1 MRLAR
6 LLSLSVLAPA
16 LALSAS
22 LAMAARPTL
31 AVLPFTVD
39 KQVVVIAPSA
49 ILAGTVES
57 QTSLLT
63 DELVHQL
70 VATRKFDVLER
81 QRVDDLIREKDF
93 QSSDYASPD
102 EAAKLAKI
110 LGADYF
116 VLGRIDEMGAQVT
129 SKSIPYSTQSVT
141 QQEGHLKA
149 YLRVIDARSGRIVAA
164 EKFTQESVLRKPGKG
179 DSIGS
184 KLLADAATTMVS
196 RIADTVFPLRIAQV
210 DGATLYL
217 NRGADS
223 SGLKVGDQLVILS
236 QGAAVVDQDT
246 GESLGQTENEVGTAS
261 VTEVHA
267 RFVKALRNGDGSITP
282 GMLVRKAAAAPAARP
297 AVIDTPAGPRW

>member
-6 LLSLSVLAPA
+6 LLSVTILAPA
-16 LALSAS
+16 LALGAT

-39 KQVVVIAPSA
+39 KQVVVIAPDA
-49 ILAGTVES
+49 IIAGTIEG

-102 EAAKLAKI
+102 EATRLAKL

-116 VLGRIDEMGAQVT
+116 VLGRLDEMGAATV
-129 SKSIPYSTQSVT
+129 SKSVAYSSQSVT
-141 QQEGHLKA
+141 QQEGHLKV

-184 KLLADAATTMVS
+184 KLLADAATTMVG
-196 RIADTVFPLRIAQV
+196 RIVDTVFPLRIAQV
-210 DGATLYL
+210 DGKMLYL

-223 SGLKVGDQLVILS
+223 SGLKVGDRVVILN
-236 QGAAVVDQDT
+236 QGAVVIDQDT
-246 GESLGQTENEVGTAS
+246 GETLGHAE
-261 VTEVHA
+261 TEVTTA
-267 RFVKALRNGDGSITP
+267 VIAEVQPRFVKAERVGEAVVQA
-282 GMLVRKAAAAPAARP
+282 GMLVRKSSAAPAIPP
-297 AVIDTPAGPRW
+297 ASVDIPSGPRW